1 MTFELT
7 VLGSSS
13 AIPTSERYLTAQVL
27 NALERFFLIDCG
39 EGTQIRLRQLKFSF
53 DRIRHIFISHLH
65 GDHFYGLPGFISTR
79 NLMGLKSDLHIYSHS
94 DLIQLLDPLL
104 KHLKEDLSFKLVFHP
119 LNFKKPDRIFS
130 DEKMEVFSFPLN
142 HRIPCCGFLFREK
155 PRMPNLIR
163 QKIAEYNIPVRQLR
177 AIKEG
182 ADYTDETGKVIP
194 YTELTY
200 PAQNPRSYAFCTDT
214 TCLDE
219 VAELV
224 KEVDLLYHEATF
236 LHFQEELARQT
247 HHSTAL
253 QAATLASKANVKKL
267 ILGHF
272 STRYKKTEPF
282 LEEAKLVF
290 ENTELAS
297 DGAKFTIPLQKSA
310 CQN

>member
-7 VLGSSS
+7 ILGSSS

-39 EGTQIRLRQLKFSF
+39 EGTQIRLRQMKFSF

-79 NLMGLKSDLHIYSHS
+79 NLMGIKTDLHIYSHS
-94 DLIQLLDPLL
+94 DLIKMLDPLL
-104 KHLKEDLSFKLVFHP
+104 EHLKEDLTFKLVFHP
-119 LNFKKPDRIFS
+119 LNFRKFDQIFS

-155 PRMPNLIR
+155 QQIPNLIR
-163 QKIAEYNIPVRQLR
+163 QKIEEYKIPVRQLR

-182 ADYTDETGKVIP
+182 ADYADETGKIIP
-194 YTELTY
+194 YAELTY
-200 PAQNPRSYAFCTDT
+200 PPVKPRSYVFCTDT
-214 TCLDE
+214 SCLE
-219 VAELV
+219 SVAEIV
-224 KEVDLLYHEATF
+224 REVDLLYHEATF
-236 LHFQEELARQT
+236 LHRDEELARKT
-247 HHSTAL
+247 FHSTAR
-253 QAATLASKANVKKL
+253 QAAALALQANVKKL

-272 STRYKKTEPF
+272 STRYKKTNPF
-282 LEEAKLVF
+282 LEEAKAVF
-290 ENTELAS
+290 ENTELAT
-297 DGAKFTIPLQKSA
+297 DGARFTIPLQKSA